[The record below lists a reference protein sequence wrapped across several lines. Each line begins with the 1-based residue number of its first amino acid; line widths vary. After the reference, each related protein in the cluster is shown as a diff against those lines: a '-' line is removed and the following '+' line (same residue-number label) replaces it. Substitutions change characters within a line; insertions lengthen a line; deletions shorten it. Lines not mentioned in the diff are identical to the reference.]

1 MSFDKEPVSI
11 LYSTHSPDLL
21 VPQRLHVNLS
31 SKNNRR
37 KLPDEQEQDI
47 QTTWTARREHNPTLF
62 NGTKFRLECLQE
74 FEGDLLSLNLGV
86 TCYKD
91 FQGTNLSEN
100 ALLLQSQGL
109 CDHDNSQA
117 YMSDAVGVGALVQTL
132 DDHMVILFRSE
143 KCGEDTGLWDRPG
156 GHPEPKKIVGR
167 VKMKDIDVDK
177 MPSDAVVREIYHS
190 ITAEVVEEVNIPES
204 KMDEPRILG
213 ICRNNL
219 TAGKPN
225 IEFLIRCY
233 LTSKEVELIYKKGD
247 QKEAF
252 ESERIRLLPL
262 DEALSAHVN
271 NPVLWNKMAPGV
283 KGLIMLYNMY
293 KHRFLK

>member
-1 MSFDKEPVSI
+1 MSFEKEPVSI
-11 LYSTHSPDLL
+11 LYATHSPNLL
-21 VPQRLHVNLS
+21 VPQRLRVNLS

-37 KLPDEQEQDI
+37 KLPDEQEKDVQV
-47 QTTWTARREHNPTLF
+47 TWNVRKEKNSSLF
-62 NGTKFRLECLQE
+62 NGTKFRLGSLQE
-74 FEGDLLSLNLGV
+74 FEDDELSLNLGV

-91 FQGTNLSEN
+91 FQGTNLSQN

-109 CDHDNSQA
+109 CDFDDSQA

-132 DDHMVILFRSE
+132 DNYMVILLRSE

-156 GHPEPKKIVGR
+156 GHPEPKKIVGK

-190 ITAEVVEEVNIPES
+190 ITEEVVEEVNIPQT
-204 KMDEPRILG
+204 KLDEPRILG
-213 ICRNNL
+213 ITRNNL
-219 TAGKPN
+219 TGGKPN

-233 LTSKEVELIYKKGD
+233 LTSKEVELTYKKGD

-252 ESERIRLLPL
+252 ESERIKLLPL
-262 DEALSAHVN
+262 EEALSAHVN
-271 NPVLWNKMAPGV
+271 NPELWNKMAPGV
-283 KGLIMLYNMY
+283 KGLIILYNMY